1 MNLEHIEIV
10 EVGPRDGLQSES
22 QVLPTATKVEF
33 IRRLAA
39 AGLPRIEVASFVNP
53 KRVPQMADAEDVLA
67 ALAPMKSP
75 SRFIGLVL
83 NRRGFERAQAA
94 GCSEVGMAIAAS
106 ESFSQRNQGCSIE
119 DGLAAWLDIARL
131 AQQAG
136 IRAQLTISTAFGCPF
151 EGEVAPERVIR
162 LAERAAA
169 GSPVEI
175 AVADT
180 IGVAVPT
187 QVGGLLRQLR
197 TAIPETRLRAHF
209 HNTRNTGLANAYAAV
224 EAGVRALDASCGGIG
239 GCPFA
244 PAATGNIPTEDLIYM
259 LHRMGFATGVDL
271 AALLDTSR
279 WLQKTLDHAVPGML
293 VKAGLFPATQPRM
306 ETP

>member
-1 MNLEHIEIV
+1 MNQERIEIV

-22 QVLPTATKVEF
+22 RVLPTDAKVEF
-33 IRRLAA
+33 VRRLVAS
-39 AGLPRIEVASFVNP
+39 GLERIEVASFVNP
-53 KRVPQMADAEDVLA
+53 KRVPQMADAEAVLA
-67 ALAPMKSP
+67 SLSSAGVRG
-75 SRFIGLVL
+75 RFIGLVL
-83 NRRGFERAQAA
+83 NRKGFERALAA

-106 ESFSQRNQGCSIE
+106 ESFSQRNQGCSVDE
-119 DGLAAWLDIARL
+119 GLAAWLDIAKL
-131 AQQAG
+131 ARDAG

-151 EGEVAPERVIR
+151 EGEMPAERVVS

-169 GSPVEI
+169 GTPDEI

-187 QVGGLLRQLR
+187 QVSEVIAGLRR
-197 TAIPETRLRAHF
+197 AIPATRLRAHF
-209 HNTRNTGLANAYAAV
+209 HNTRNTGIANAYAAV
-224 EAGVRALDASCGGIG
+224 QAGVRALDASCGGIG

-259 LHRMGFATGVDL
+259 LHRMGFDTGVDL

-279 WLQKTLDHAVPGML
+279 WLQQTLDHAVPGML
-293 VKAGLFPATQPRM
+293 VKAGIFPATVKQENP
-306 ETP
+306 